1 MNTIKR
7 FLVCALLTTAALYA
21 PTLAQAQSP
30 FDGTWRIDMSQ
41 TKFSPKP
48 LVSYL
53 SQGWYHCVSCTPPF
67 DVQVDG
73 QDHPVT
79 GQSYDSI
86 SVTVVDPHTV
96 TFVTRKAGKMD
107 YEQTRTVSADGKTLT
122 VKNTFHPINSDQPVS
137 SEATAKLVGIAPAGV
152 HATSGNWQIIKM
164 TSSEN
169 DQLFTYKTSG
179 DQITMTDPTGESY
192 TAKFDGADYPAKG
205 TVSYNS
211 VSLKRINPN
220 SFEETDKRDGTVVDV
235 STVTV
240 AAGGKT
246 MTIVDTAQPSG
257 RVSTFTAKKQ

>member
-7 FLVCALLTTAALYA
+7 SLICALFATAALCA
-21 PTLAQAQSP
+21 STLTQAQSP
-30 FDGTWRIDMSQ
+30 FDGTWRLDMSQ
-41 TKFSPKP
+41 AKFSPKP

-53 SQGWYHCVSCTPPF
+53 SQGWYHCVSCTPAI
-67 DVQVDG
+67 DVQADG
-73 QDHPVT
+73 QDHPVA
-79 GQSYDSI
+79 GQPYDSI
-86 SVTVVDPHTV
+86 SVTVVDPHTL

-122 VKNTFHPINSDQPVS
+122 VKTTFHPINSDQPVNS
-137 SEATAKLVGIAPAGV
+137 QATAKLVGIAPAGV
-152 HATSGNWQIIKM
+152 HATSGNWQILKV
-164 TSSEN
+164 TSSDN
-169 DQLFTYKTSG
+169 DQLFTYKTNVEE
-179 DQITMTDPTGESY
+179 ITMTEPTGESY

-205 TVSYNS
+205 SITYNA

-220 SFEETDKRDGTVVDV
+220 SFEETDKRDGKVVDV
-235 STVTV
+235 STITV